1 MKTDK
6 RSEMQ
11 FEELLRQAMQEDHAN
26 ELERIPSEEELEG
39 KVVFSKRHQRRMQRL
54 FNGDSAVLEGS
65 ARGTLGTRRLIKIL
79 IASALLIGAVVLGM
93 MVYSYY
99 NPVSAFFPIMEDLK
113 SISGGAPIRDGS
125 LELSFTENIKVFSS
139 IEELENE
146 LHTGAMY
153 PRAGEDEALSAVQV
167 RYAEFPDKKVS
178 LISLENGCTVSVYL
192 KLPAYLTENLPA
204 ENFQNIAV
212 WSCCVLDVKGGVQAT
227 MTQDGI
233 VYVIVA
239 PDLDTLERIVSSLQ

>member
-65 ARGTLGTRRLIKIL
+65 TRGTLGTRRLIKIL

-167 RYAEFPDKKVS
+167 RYAEFPDKKVCDIRATIIVDRPGQKGIIIGKNGAMLKQIGS
-178 LISLENGCTVSVYL
+178 EARKELEEKFGYKVFL
-192 KLPAYLTENLPA
+192 QL
-204 ENFQNIAV
+204 
-212 WSCCVLDVKGGVQAT
+212 WVKVKPGWRKSPEELRRLG
-227 MTQDGI
+227 
-233 VYVIVA
+233 YN
-239 PDLDTLERIVSSLQ
+239 S